1 MPNPYDEKYD
11 RRRLASV
18 PHVIELRDRSLK
30 DIDNGR
36 YTYDV
41 PEVRYNNRLI
51 ASYPACRKLGCW
63 SALTTRAGFTESG
76 VDVFVAPVPVAP
88 GRFVS
93 VAPLKGD
100 GPHVCANCGDTITL

>member
-1 MPNPYDEKYD
+1 MPRPSEETYD
-11 RRRLASV
+11 RRHLARV
-18 PHVIELRDRSLK
+18 PHVIELRDRSLRDVK
-30 DIDNGR
+30 PGQ

-51 ASYPACRKLGCW
+51 AAYPACRKMGCW

-76 VDVFVAPVPVAP
+76 VDVFVGHVAVEP
-88 GRFVS
+88 GRYVS

-100 GPHVCANCGDTITL
+100 GPHVCANCGDTITI